1 MRHRR
6 DASGFRQTLESR
18 DGEAEKRT
26 LRGEAVAEVG
36 HQNGL
41 PTRAAAWHQCPMKP
55 VLLLPL
61 LATVLFTAAC
71 TDSKRARND
80 ATWGDRPAQ
89 ITCWSYGVQNFEG
102 RSTGKV
108 EYDDGGRISF
118 VDAANNR
125 YTTIDGDCRVV
136 YDPKPN

>member
-1 MRHRR
+1 
-6 DASGFRQTLESR
+6 
-18 DGEAEKRT
+18 
-26 LRGEAVAEVG
+26 
-36 HQNGL
+36 
-41 PTRAAAWHQCPMKP
+41 MKP